1 MPKKAKYHFLC
12 AKVCAKRLVLRMAGA
27 VSASGLSVQAVSAQQ
42 TFTTLAAWI
51 GWEASPS
58 YVDKDGIMR
67 EPFALVPLGAAS
79 TAVAVG
85 TGAFLIIKRVRH

>member
-1 MPKKAKYHFLC
+1 MRKMMRKN
-12 AKVCAKRLVLRMAGA
+12 VVSRMAAA

-58 YVDKDGIMR
+58 YVDKDGILR

-79 TAVAVG
+79 GAITVG
-85 TGAFLIIKRVRH
+85 TGAFLTIKRVRQ

>member
-1 MPKKAKYHFLC
+1 MIKTIC
-12 AKVCAKRLVLRMAGA
+12 AFAAGFA
-27 VSASGLSVQAVSAQQ
+27 V
-42 TFTTLAAWI
+42 AAWI

-58 YVDKDGIMR
+58 YVDKDGILR

-85 TGAFLIIKRVRH
+85 TGTFLIIKRARQ